1 METKVVKKTRGKEYL
16 EYLVK
21 WQGHPAEDSTWMSA
35 TDLEKQG
42 YAIDD
47 LMSRSS

>member
-1 METKVVKKTRGKEYL
+1 MKNTSGKGYL

-21 WQGHPAEDSTWMSA
+21 WRGHRAEDSTWMSA
-35 TDLEKQG
+35 EDLEKQG

-47 LMSRSS
+47 LMSKSS